1 MAKLLCSLPAPSR
14 TAPSNLGNVISQFL
28 LCKQINP
35 DFQQEELCSIV
46 KDSQEL
52 SELLEELQ
60 AYMPLTEASPEFDLD
75 LTQKCESV
83 V

>member
-1 MAKLLCSLPAPSR
+1 
-14 TAPSNLGNVISQFL
+14 L

-60 AYMPLTEASPEFDLD
+60 AYMPLTEASLEFDLD
-75 LTQKCESV
+75 PTQKCESV

>member
-1 MAKLLCSLPAPSR
+1 MVKLLCSLPAPSR

-60 AYMPLTEASPEFDLD
+60 AHMPLTEASPEFDLD
-75 LTQKCESV
+75 PTQKCESV

>member
-1 MAKLLCSLPAPSR
+1 
-14 TAPSNLGNVISQFL
+14 

-52 SELLEELQ
+52 AELLEELQ
-60 AYMPLTEASPEFDLD
+60 AQMPLTEASPESELD
-75 LTQKCESV
+75 PAQKCKFFNYFLIFFF
-83 V
+83 